1 MRRQPTIV
9 QYDSDELNLANTAT
23 NGGGGANNN
32 NNNNNAHAGGG
43 RSGTVRFDERNA
55 GGRVD
60 MVMTESGKLRRRNIL
75 QPASNSGAAGR
86 DIHSLEDGPGKKMTL
101 NKPLEVGQFEFL
113 YVNCFVF
120 SYSLPS
126 RSMWTVPSELLP
138 QTSSE
143 RLMLSS
149 LAPASASRHSPPSC
163 SPSCTGTG
171 RSSGSARAVTTCGV
185 TTSLPACSTLKR
197 YTKHPSP
204 QSAEC

>member
-32 NNNNNAHAGGG
+32 NNNNTHAGGG

-75 QPASNSGAAGR
+75 QPSSNSGAAGR

-101 NKPLEVGQFEFL
+101 NKPLEVGHLEFFI
-113 YVNCFVF
+113 C
-120 SYSLPS
+120 
-126 RSMWTVPSELLP
+126 ELL
-138 QTSSE
+138 
-143 RLMLSS
+143 
-149 LAPASASRHSPPSC
+149 C
-163 SPSCTGTG
+163 F
-171 RSSGSARAVTTCGV
+171 
-185 TTSLPACSTLKR
+185 
-197 YTKHPSP
+197 
-204 QSAEC
+204 